1 MPRLQAPHPLL
12 TRPQPYAR
20 SHAHSLTAAQDAP
33 DADTARTT
41 ELQSL
46 KRLVEDIYEGDVC
59 GGFRE
64 CRLMSR
70 AGPWCRAVVESR
82 AMVQGRGAGSWWTRR
97 ADWPAW
103 GQPGARSGAEG
114 RLRRAN
120 PPKPVPPC
128 SRRRYCSEEPAW
140 AGAVEMLDKKDG
152 AGWGLLQQLV
162 DCRKGEL
169 AGSVTARGLLES
181 CKWFE

>member
-70 AGPWCRAVVESR
+70 AGPWCRAVV
-82 AMVQGRGAGSWWTRR
+82 QGRVVDAPRGLARLGA
-97 ADWPAW
+97 AW
-103 GQPGARSGAEG
+103 G
-114 RLRRAN
+114 
-120 PPKPVPPC
+120 
-128 SRRRYCSEEPAW
+128 
-140 AGAVEMLDKKDG
+140 ML
-152 AGWGLLQQLV
+152 W
-162 DCRKGEL
+162 R
-169 AGSVTARGLLES
+169 
-181 CKWFE
+181 